1 MLSSRTSIAMK
12 RTFLCPDLPM
22 RGAALLPPGESRHL
36 ATVLRAKPGDEV
48 HLVDGRGRRAVAR
61 FLGLEGASAR
71 VEVLTTEQATAG
83 SGPGGTRVGLAA
95 AIPKG
100 ARADWMVE
108 KCVEAGLDV
117 FFPILTKRG
126 VATAEGE
133 AKRARWGRIAAEAA
147 KQCGRATV
155 PEMLEPRPLV
165 EVLDLTAGW
174 SLRILAD
181 PGGSGVPGT
190 AGDALVFVG
199 PEGGW
204 APEERVLLAAFSPV
218 KLGPHILRVETA
230 AVLGVAALAGR

>member
-1 MLSSRTSIAMK
+1 MK
-12 RTFLCPDLPM
+12 RTFLCPDFPE

-48 HLVDGRGRRAVAR
+48 RLVDGRGRRAVGR
-61 FLGLEGASAR
+61 FVGLEGASAR
-71 VEVLTTEQATAG
+71 VEVLSTERAPGG
-83 SGPGGTRVGLAA
+83 SGPAGARVGLAA

-133 AKRARWGRIAAEAA
+133 AKRARWDRIAAETA
-147 KQCGRATV
+147 KQCGRSTL
-155 PEMLEPRPLV
+155 PDLLEPRPLAD
-165 EVLDLTAGW
+165 VLALTAGW
-174 SLRILAD
+174 PLRLVAD
-181 PGGSGVPGT
+181 PGGSGAPSGV
-190 AGDALVFVG
+190 GDAIVFVG

-204 APEERVLLAAFSPV
+204 SPEERASLAGLAAL

-230 AVLGVAALAGR
+230 AVLGVSALSGR